1 MKKIFLIITV
11 VLIVIISSIGVYSC
25 YYLSPD
31 DYGEQYNKTWKSD
44 DGKIV
49 FVTNNEKGLFDT
61 FAKGFLGTYK
71 KNGEVFYVSI
81 CFDNLC
87 RAYFRDGMGDLPN
100 AIFTGEH
107 SYNFIT
113 QTLTVHITHVENKK
127 SEYSLGDVIV
137 FHRVSTEWGYIWQ
150 TLYLNNFFK
159 VDIMNINELE
169 TIKFFHAEAYYVNQ
183 TAYENA
189 IVAFMD
195 KYAK

>member
-11 VLIVIISSIGVYSC
+11 VLIVIVVYHGVYAC

-61 FAKGFLGTYK
+61 FAKGFFGTYE
-71 KNGEVFYVSI
+71 KNGEVFDISI
-81 CFDNLC
+81 DFDNKC

-100 AIFTGEH
+100 AIFRGEH

-113 QTLTVHITHVENKK
+113 QTLTVHITDVENKK
-127 SEYSLGDVIV
+127 SEYSPGDVIV
-137 FHRVSTEWGYIWQ
+137 FRRVSE
-150 TLYLNNFFK
+150 
-159 VDIMNINELE
+159 E
-169 TIKFFHAEAYYVNQ
+169 
-183 TAYENA
+183 
-189 IVAFMD
+189 
-195 KYAK
+195 